1 MNLRIAAMSATVLQQ
16 GIEWAAREGWNPGL
30 HDGPTF
36 HATDPEGFLGG
47 WLDDALVGMVSA
59 VAYGH
64 TFGFV
69 GFYLVQPEHRGH
81 GHGLALWRAA
91 MQRMGERVI
100 GLDGV
105 VAQQDNYRRSGFVW
119 AHANVR
125 YEGRTVRD
133 VSAPDDRTLVE
144 LGKVP
149 FQVLADYDRACF
161 AEARATFLKGWI
173 AQPGSHALG
182 RVVDGTLKGYGVIRP
197 CRHGCKIGPLFADTA
212 ADARSLMQALMNR
225 VPTGTPVQFD
235 PPQTHPDALAL
246 ARSFGMQPVF
256 ETARMYRG
264 PAPALAHERVFG
276 ITTFELG

>member
-1 MNLRIAAMSATVLQQ
+1 MNLRIAAMSSAALQK

-30 HDGPTF
+30 HDRPTF

-47 WLDDALVGMVSA
+47 WLDDELVGMVSA
-59 VAYGH
+59 VGYGR
-64 TFGFV
+64 TFGFI
-69 GFYLVQPEHRGH
+69 GFYLVQPDHRGR

-125 YEGRTVRD
+125 YEGLSVQ
-133 VSAPDDRTLVE
+133 APAAKDEPTLVE
-144 LGKVP
+144 LGVVP
-149 FQVLADYDRACF
+149 FQALAAYDRACF
-161 AEARATFLKGWI
+161 AEARAAFLKGWI

-182 RVVDGTLKGYGVIRP
+182 RVVNGTLKGYGVIRP

-212 ADARSLMQALMNR
+212 ADAQALMQGLMNR
-225 VPTGTPVQFD
+225 VPADTPVQFD
-235 PPQTHPDALAL
+235 PPSTHPDALAL
-246 ARSFGMQPVF
+246 ARSFGMHPVF

-264 PAPALAHERVFG
+264 PAPALAQERIFG